1 MWLQTRRALRHKAIA
16 QNDRASFHRAETI
29 AVGPHASKPMQVRP
43 RQAAHYLI
51 APTSDAVAVPFVR
64 VSVQHR
70 ASPAKAALNDC
81 PHERKAKGAL
91 LAAFVGCNPLL
102 YGPLI
107 SCDRFCKYKG
117 DR

>member
-1 MWLQTRRALRHKAIA
+1 MWLQTRRAVRHKAIA

-64 VSVQHR
+64 VSVQHPGS
-70 ASPAKAALNDC
+70 AAKAALNDC

>member
-64 VSVQHR
+64 VSVQHCVER
-70 ASPAKAALNDC
+70 QGPESPFARDLVRSNALFCGRVIEASLRSP
-81 PHERKAKGAL
+81 RL
-91 LAAFVGCNPLL
+91 LI
-102 YGPLI
+102 GPI
-107 SCDRFCKYKG
+107 PSAG
-117 DR
+117 S

>member
-64 VSVQHR
+64 VSVQH
-70 ASPAKAALNDC
+70 
-81 PHERKAKGAL
+81 
-91 LAAFVGCNPLL
+91 
-102 YGPLI
+102 
-107 SCDRFCKYKG
+107 
-117 DR
+117 